1 MGDGRWSGDD
11 EGWRAMGRR
20 RTARWRRAR
29 VRRGHRSARARGAV
43 VAALLLCTT
52 AALPG
57 RSALAAGTPG
67 PYAFAPDAR
76 PIIGAT
82 STADAAPLTPGTTY
96 KSSLPSGAKSHYRL
110 DLDATSDAYVSAM
123 AIPAAGSTVSASDGI
138 KVSVQ
143 DADGSDCSFDTK
155 TFGIAHTP
163 RPIAVWAARE
173 VSSNRPRCEGAG
185 TYYVI
190 VERVGTANSAPDT
203 WDLELFAT
211 SEPRLKKTDATSA
224 PDGWNSAS
232 PEPLTGEDV
241 RRDGGSGF
249 ASAASVGQGVWNSD
263 LNPGRT
269 LFYRV
274 PLDWGRQ
281 LYATAELGSSNGR
294 DGSVPG
300 ALNLSLYNPVRG
312 FVDDASTS
320 YNGNQKAVE
329 LDPLP
334 PVAYENRY
342 AVPKRFKGVRF
353 AGSYYLVVHLAAD
366 VAEQYGDGPLQLTLR
381 VRVWGAAQAGPG
393 YAGESEPG
401 GVFQVAED
409 DQWAG
414 AGGAFGAGGGAG
426 DGGGAAMTVLAVS
439 GIGAG
444 TLVLVVLGVWAVV
457 VRRRV
462 GAW

>member
-11 EGWRAMGRR
+11 EGWRVMGRR

-29 VRRGHRSARARGAV
+29 VRRGHCSARARGAV

-57 RSALAAGTPG
+57 RSALAAGTPS
-67 PYAFAPDAR
+67 PYTFAPDAR
-76 PIIGAT
+76 PIVGAT
-82 STADAAPLTPGTTY
+82 GTADAAPLTPGTTY
-96 KSSLPSGAKSHYRL
+96 KSSLPSGVKVHYRL

-123 AIPAAGSTVSASDGI
+123 AIPAAGTTVSASDGI
-138 KVSVQ
+138 RVSVQ
-143 DADGSDCSFDTK
+143 DADGTNCSLDTEI
-155 TFGIAHTP
+155 FGVAHSP
-163 RPIAVWAARE
+163 RPITAWAARE
-173 VSSNRPRCEGAG
+173 ASSNRPRCEGAG

-190 VERVGTANSAPDT
+190 VERVGRADSAPET
-203 WDLELFAT
+203 WDLELFAA
-211 SEPRLKKTDATSA
+211 SEPSLRQADATSA

-232 PEPLTGEDV
+232 PEPVTGEDV

-263 LNPGRT
+263 ITPGRT

-294 DGSVPG
+294 DGYVSG
-300 ALNLSLYNPVRG
+300 ALNLSLYNPVHG

-320 YNGNQKAVE
+320 YKGTQKAVE

-342 AVPKRFKGVRF
+342 AAHKRFKGMRF

-366 VAEQYGDGPLQLTLR
+366 MAENYGDGPLQLTLR
-381 VRVWGAAQAGPG
+381 VRVGGAAEAGPG

-401 GVFQVAED
+401 GVFQVAEGD
-409 DQWAG
+409 RWA
-414 AGGAFGAGGGAG
+414 AAGGGAG
-426 DGGGAAMTVLAVS
+426 GGSGGGGGAAMTVLAVS

-457 VRRRV
+457 ARRRV